1 MKHYIVANKEQE
13 LDILGKL
20 EEQGFMWGGDIL
32 PTHYLPSDSLTFDN
46 FPIVLLTENKGE
58 NITWSDKV
66 NSFTDGAVFDGRKE
80 EKMTEVKKYKVTKEF
95 IVALI
100 KWQDSMHIDAT
111 SGGNYAHVG
120 ISDLDALPKVVKD
133 WWVEEDKNPMGR
145 NRRLIAIISWLNGDD
160 SVFEVEE
167 PHKFV
172 VRSEN
177 TDSYGKYSYLTVFDG
192 ITITS
197 PYLAN
202 ATRFST
208 REEAQEWTNSHQVV
222 IEVGSE
228 G

>member
-80 EKMTEVKKYKVTKEF
+80 EKMTKKYKVTPEF

-100 KWQDSMHIDAT
+100 KWQDSKGLDAT
-111 SGGNYAHVG
+111 SGYGLTYMES
-120 ISDLDALPKVVKD
+120 SDLAKLPRVAKA
-133 WWVEEDKNPMGR
+133 WWEADKNPMER

-172 VRSEN
+172 VRSDK
-177 TDSYGKYSYLTVFDG
+177 TDSYGDYTYVVVKGGTTATSYFL
-192 ITITS
+192 S
-197 PYLAN
+197 N
-202 ATRFST
+202 ATRFSSY
-208 REEAQEWTNSHQVV
+208 EGAQEWANSHQVV